1 MDEEII
7 FLDTSV
13 LIDYFRKTKKEN
25 SFLYQLSK
33 NYRRFAVSIITK
45 FEILIGS
52 NAGQQEFWDKFFEE
66 VEVVNYTEEA
76 NYIAIDIYKKLKVTN
91 QIIGFADLLIGAT
104 ALANNRKIATL
115 NESHLG
121 RIGRHR
127 GGSRISIQSAD
138 R

>member
-33 NYRRFAVSIITK
+33 TYTRFAVSIITK

-52 NAGQQEFWDKFFEE
+52 NESQQGFWDDFFER
-66 VEVVNYTEEA
+66 VEVVNYTEQE
-76 NYIAIDIYKKLKVTN
+76 NHKAIEIHKKLKTTG
-91 QIIGFADLLIGAT
+91 QLIGFADLLIGAT
-104 ALANNRKIATL
+104 ALSQGVKIATL
-115 NESHLG
+115 NESHF
-121 RIGRHR
+121 
-127 GGSRISIQSAD
+127 SRIDGLEILSK
-138 R
+138 